1 MFETFWHNIRILY
14 ECFTTPMVMLS
25 LTRQQRDLRLKNVAH
40 DDREC
45 DRDGHGDRLAWDP
58 LRLIV
63 RPPGPSSPARE
74 RRRWSSSETTEPAT
88 TWRRASTNAATTT
101 SGPRWTR
108 GRGSRR
114 PSALPVACRTVGNR
128 PWRCRSPPEKQTN

>member
-1 MFETFWHNIRILY
+1 MLEIFWHNIRILY

-25 LTRQQRDLRLKNVAH
+25 LTRQRRDLRLKNVAH

-88 TWRRASTNAATTT
+88 T
-101 SGPRWTR
+101 
-108 GRGSRR
+108 
-114 PSALPVACRTVGNR
+114 
-128 PWRCRSPPEKQTN
+128 